1 MTPTEQDKELR
12 GIVGEIP
19 NYIFE
24 CLELSDEIK
33 EEWKHGSKA
42 SDFGSHNQFVQR
54 FSKRI
59 EAFITA
65 DRKRVALEARLEELD
80 YIRQKGQR
88 IVVPGME
95 DRPVWSDAFRERLAE
110 LKAQQ
115 EEV

>member
-12 GIVGEIP
+12 EQIADL
-19 NYIFE
+19 FD
-24 CLELSDEIK
+24 ELCEPTNEFWHRDSGLHWAGKVMQLI
-33 EEWKHGSKA
+33 A
-42 SDFGSHNQFVQR
+42 
-54 FSKRI
+54 
-59 EAFITA
+59 A

-95 DRPVWSDAFRERLAE
+95 DRPVWSDAFRERIAE